1 VRPSLTLDPGAGRSH
16 PVPAVVVVHGDA
28 ERPRIATRTPRE
40 AYVSLGITFVTLA
53 LTYGVWYAYS
63 VFLVAF
69 LREFEW
75 SRSVLAGAFSV
86 FMLAHGA
93 WNTVAGWL
101 TDRIGP
107 RRVMTAGGVVL
118 ALGLVADSLVA
129 QPWHLYV
136 VFGLLTAIGVSSA
149 GWTPAVVMVQRQ
161 FDARLGLALGIA
173 GSGIGAGIF
182 LVVPLCQAL
191 IDAVGWRWAFR
202 VLAIVCVA
210 WIVPATTLF
219 VRDPARGARA
229 STSPRRPVTSPVVAT
244 VAAVPEVTLRTALV
258 TLPFWL
264 IIGAKFL
271 SNASSQTLLVH
282 QAAYLVDHGIT
293 PIMAASV
300 ISVVGVASIVGKT
313 GGGWLSDHVDRE
325 VVYVLGMALLLA
337 SIAMLG
343 GLALVPS
350 TWTAY
355 GYAVLIGLGYAV
367 TASLIPAILGDRFR
381 GPHFGAIFGVAQ
393 VGSSL
398 GGALGAWLAGRI
410 FDVTGS
416 YAIALGVA
424 AATAFAA
431 GVAVWT
437 ARSVRIATRAA
448 SAGRRGEM
456 TPMPDR
462 TSALRPIPPARR

>member
-1 VRPSLTLDPGAGRSH
+1 
-16 PVPAVVVVHGDA
+16 VPAVVVVHGDT

-40 AYVSLGITFVTLA
+40 AYVSLGVTFVTLA
-53 LTYGVWYAYS
+53 LAYGVWYSYS

-69 LREFEW
+69 LREFGW

-93 WNTVAGWL
+93 WNPVAGWF

-161 FDARLGLALGIA
+161 FDTRLGLALGIA

-191 IDAVGWRWAFR
+191 IEAVGWRWAFR

-219 VRDPARGARA
+219 VRDPNDPARVSAG
-229 STSPRRPVTSPVVAT
+229 PRPVTSLSVAT
-244 VAAVPEVTLRTALV
+244 TAAVPDVTLRAALV

-271 SNASSQTLLVH
+271 GNASSQTLLVH
-282 QAAYLVDHGIT
+282 QAAYLIDHGIAA
-293 PIMAASV
+293 MVAASV

-337 SIAMLG
+337 SIVVLG
-343 GLALVPS
+343 GVALVPS
-350 TWTAY
+350 PWTAY

-367 TASLIPAILGDRFR
+367 TASLIPAILCDRFR
-381 GPHFGAIFGVAQ
+381 GAHFGAIFGVAQ
-393 VGSSL
+393 GGSAL

-416 YAIALGVA
+416 YVIALVVA
-424 AATAFAA
+424 AAAAFAA

-437 ARSVRIATRAA
+437 ARSFRIATRVA